1 MATYKPLKNQLVNKN
16 IANIA
21 AADSRLA
28 VVINESRKGNVNF
41 SIGRGTVN
49 EPDYLGKLWVGDGA
63 KKTSDGS
70 GWISADGTR
79 VYRPPVKK
87 VSPYAVTS
95 IQANFEIY
103 RINAV
108 TGQRV
113 KIGNGHL
120 NVID

>member
-1 MATYKPLKNQLVNKN
+1 VATYKPLKNQLVNEN
-16 IANIA
+16 ISNIA

-49 EPDYLGKLWVGDGA
+49 ESDYLGKLWVGDGA

-103 RINAV
+103 SINAV